1 MPWHVAHSC
10 MTYDPVAHRR
20 LDDLSTKYGSWYL
33 TQARLAHDDA
43 LPVYNADGIESTLS
57 DCYNDAMVTAH
68 ALYVYLSENPRPDSG
83 PSQSE
88 SASRS
93 HARPVDALGEEV
105 DITAGGRP

>member
-1 MPWHVAHSC
+1 MSRHVAHSC

-43 LPVYNADGIESTLS
+43 LPVYNADGVESTWS

-68 ALYVYLSENPRPDSG
+68 ALYVYLSENPRPDPGS
-83 PSQSE
+83 PQRE
-88 SASRS
+88 SASPSHGRS
-93 HARPVDALGEEV
+93 VDALDEEV
-105 DITAGGRP
+105 DIAAGGRP